1 MRFTIGLVV
10 LPIRAVTFHDLESRI
25 SIRMD
30 VRLAHAVLIV
40 FHRFQR
46 DSKSARARFR
56 IVSLIVL
63 GSSF

>member
-1 MRFTIGLVV
+1 MNARHGRNSIASGDVHALK
-10 LPIRAVTFHDLESRI
+10 SKI

-46 DSKSARARFR
+46 GSKSARARFR

-63 GSSF
+63 RSTF